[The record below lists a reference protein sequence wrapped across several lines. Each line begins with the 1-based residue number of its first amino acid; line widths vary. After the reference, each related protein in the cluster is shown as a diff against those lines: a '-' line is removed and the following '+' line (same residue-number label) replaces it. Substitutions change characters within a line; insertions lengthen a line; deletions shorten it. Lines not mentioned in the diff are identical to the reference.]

1 MKIAFNPLIENNK
14 KHFTNAK
21 NITPSLQ
28 NNFSFMHRAC
38 ALALKNQ
45 ILFTGDITRK
55 AKLSLI
61 KEFNKKYNLKI
72 SPEAF
77 CYVIKTDDYKRK
89 YEEFGSIF
97 LRASATR
104 YLTQKYP
111 QNPNTITK
119 ILVDKY
125 LNPDNLE
132 RVSKELFDSDLIDDN
147 ESTAFLNALMASIV
161 FDGRDYGY
169 KNLESFLNNHVFPI
183 MKPQDLEIKEGFSG
197 QIDKCILNQGKNP
210 KDIHFEL
217 REDDDSIKYYNLY
230 YKDLLLGQ
238 KKCENNGK
246 PTTIEAQQLVQ
257 EVIEKIENKE
267 ISLDDATDNLPYIR
281 YEIPNEKRIEE
292 LQELAK
298 NLGLEFSDINL
309 LHQVFL
315 FRKMPDG
322 SSSVGRIPAMCL
334 AYLGQEVI
342 RECLRIENFRNDTK
356 LPDGIS
362 YETQTDI
369 ANKLNLR
376 KYTLCDIDSENAKI
390 PSRLFCALLGA
401 IYLDNKEG
409 GIEKAYEFLN
419 KNFSQEVFK
428 KTPRESI
435 YFSSPLPS
443 AKIYNLSHEKAT
455 QYILSGKNL
464 VEVFMRSEFHKE
476 FPHKT
481 EGDIDILLHYK
492 TKKDEYVSKISK
504 KFFKG
509 KIKVKANNLAEKFY
523 AYLGSMLEKDGYR
536 ATLKFLDENIKPLLS
551 FDDFLDDSIKNI
563 SVYDLFEEALED
575 LGYNCS
581 DFQIVNSW
589 NNCKIY
595 YKNNKI
601 LTARYHNFNATEIEK
616 AAIYELLQKIANHEL
631 IPEEY
636 VGSEEEILDC
646 AVLDEKRKE
655 KLEELCERL
664 NLKFNDINLLNRA
677 FLSNITPE
685 GQILPPYK
693 TYQCLEYIGDAVINF
708 CINEYINKNYSG
720 MQKEEYH
727 QKENIIKSNNN
738 FIGLSEKLGL
748 PELMVTYYQLDNMD
762 KKTKADVLEALV
774 GAIYLDGGL
783 QGLDN
788 AYKFVEENLGEDLFD
803 IDKNFLFYQI

>member
-1 MKIAFNPLIENNK
+1 MKITFNPLIENNK
-14 KHFTNAK
+14 KHFAYAK

-28 NNFSFMHRAC
+28 NNFSFMDRAC

-45 ILFTGDITRK
+45 ILFRGN
-55 AKLSLI
+55 KLQNANLFSI
-61 KEFNKKYNLKI
+61 EEINEKYNLQI
-72 SPEAF
+72 NPETF
-77 CYVIKTDDYKRK
+77 NSVINSDVLNTK
-89 YEEFGSIF
+89 YDKFGRI
-97 LRASATR
+97 LLKAPTVR
-104 YLTQKYP
+104 YLTQEYP
-111 QNPNTITK
+111 RNASNITISLT
-119 ILVDKY
+119 DKY
-125 LNPDNLE
+125 LKASNLA
-132 RVSKELFDSDLIDDN
+132 RVSKELFGDNSNDDN
-147 ESTAFLNALMASIV
+147 ESITFLNVIMASIV
-161 FDGRDYGY
+161 FDGGADGY

-183 MKPQDLEIKEGFSG
+183 MKPQDFEIKEGFSG

-217 REDDDSIKYYNLY
+217 REDDNSTKYYNLY

-238 KKCENNGK
+238 KKSENDGK
-246 PTTIEAQQLVQ
+246 PSIATARQLVQ

-334 AYLGQEVI
+334 AYLGQEAI

-356 LPDGIS
+356 LSYGIS

-376 KYTLCDIDSENAKI
+376 KYMLYDDIYSENVKI

-409 GIEKAYEFLN
+409 GIEKVYEFLN

-428 KTPRESI
+428 RTPRESI

-443 AKIYNLSHEKAT
+443 SKIYNLSHEKAA
-455 QYILSGKNL
+455 QYISLGKNL
-464 VEVFMRSEFHKE
+464 VEIFLRTEFHKE

-481 EGDIDILLHYK
+481 QGDIDNLLHYEIK
-492 TKKDEYVSKISK
+492 RDEYVSKISK

-509 KIKVKANNLAEKFY
+509 KIKVKTNNLAEKFY
-523 AYLGSMLEKDGYR
+523 AYLGSMLDNVGYEE
-536 ATLKFLDENIKPLLS
+536 TLKFLDENIKPLLS
-551 FDDFLDDSIKNI
+551 FNDFLDSSIKNI
-563 SVYDLFEEALED
+563 SVYDLFEEALEN

-601 LTARYHNFNATEIEK
+601 LTAIYFGFNTVETEK
-616 AAIYELLQKIANHEL
+616 AAIYELLQKITNHEL

-636 VGSEEEILDC
+636 VGSEEEILDITIPDK
-646 AVLDEKRKE
+646 ARRER
-655 KLEELCERL
+655 LEELCERL

-677 FLSNITPE
+677 FLSNTTPE
-685 GQILPPYK
+685 GQILSPHK
-693 TYQCLEYIGDAVINF
+693 TYQVLEFIGDAVINF
-708 CINEYINKNYSG
+708 CIREYINKNYSG
-720 MQKEEYH
+720 MQKEEYDR
-727 QKENIIKSNNN
+727 KENIIRGNNN
-738 FIGLSEKLGL
+738 FTRLSEKLGL
-748 PELMVTYYQLDNMD
+748 PELIVRYYQLGNLG
-762 KKTKADVLEALV
+762 KKTKADILEALV

-803 IDKNFLFYQI
+803 VN